1 MGFFSKKKVI
11 KTKKISRSRHRS
23 RDCDDDREY
32 DNYGSS
38 SGDDYLS
45 EFKEGIG
52 EITSMF
58 NEDTGKSSEKFAQ
71 LAIALAN
78 FNQYRNS
85 TLDDMV
91 KHGMSESRADRE
103 LRSIIK
109 DAGICNMINDIVN
122 YREKKKRRRRS

>member
-11 KTKKISRSRHRS
+11 KTKIPSRRRGVSY
-23 RDCDDDREY
+23 DDDNDY
-32 DNYGSS
+32 VSS
-38 SGDDYLS
+38 SSSSDDYVS

-58 NEDTGKSSEKFAQ
+58 KEDTGKSSEKFAQ
-71 LAIALAN
+71 IAIALAN

-85 TLDDMV
+85 TFDDMV
-91 KHGMSESRADRE
+91 KGGMSKSRADRE

-109 DAGICNMINDIVN
+109 DAGICNMINEIVN
-122 YREKKKRRRRS
+122 HRDKKKRRRRS